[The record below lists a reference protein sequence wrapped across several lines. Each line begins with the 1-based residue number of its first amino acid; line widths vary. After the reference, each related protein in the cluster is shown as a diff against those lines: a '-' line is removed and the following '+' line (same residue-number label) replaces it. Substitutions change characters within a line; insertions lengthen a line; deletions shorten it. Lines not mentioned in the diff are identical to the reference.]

1 MRELYAAAESFL
13 EAARIPRSRP
23 YVEFP
28 YPSELDQLIS
38 QLVSLYPIAT
48 DAERAEARQVLTHQ
62 IASDCLQA
70 FVLRMAA
77 QGCRRTDPAL
87 IAAGLMALVLEDER
101 SDYRETLMV
110 LSVVINAAVR
120 IGADLV
126 EMIDRA
132 AEVAT
137 PKTAK
142 TLRVVL
148 QNYLK
153 DGNSSLMGHRAYD
166 DPEGLT
172 YR

>member
-1 MRELYAAAESFL
+1 MRELCAAAESFL
-13 EAARIPRSRP
+13 RAARIPSSNP

-28 YPSELDQLIS
+28 YPSELDQLAER
-38 QLVSLYPIAT
+38 LVSLYPVAT
-48 DAERAEARQVLTHQ
+48 EAERAEARRILTDQ
-62 IASDCLQA
+62 SASDCLQA
-70 FVLRMAA
+70 FVLRMAT

-101 SDYRETLMV
+101 SDYRETLML
-110 LSVVINAAVR
+110 LSVVINAAAR

-126 EMIDRA
+126 EMFNRA
-132 AEVAT
+132 ARVAT
-137 PKTAK
+137 PEVAEA
-142 TLRVVL
+142 LRVVL
-148 QNYLK
+148 QEYLK

>member
-1 MRELYAAAESFL
+1 MTELYAAAVLFL
-13 EAARIPRSRP
+13 EAARRPTSKP

-28 YPSELDQLIS
+28 YPSELDQLIER
-38 QLVSLYPIAT
+38 LVSLYPMAT
-48 DAERAEARQVLTHQ
+48 DGERAEVRQFLTHQ
-62 IASDCLQA
+62 EASDCLQA
-70 FVLRMAA
+70 FVLRMAT

-87 IAAGLMALVLEDER
+87 IDAGLMALVLEDER
-101 SDYRETLMV
+101 SDYRETLML

-126 EMIDRA
+126 EMFDRA

-137 PKTAK
+137 PEIAEALTC
-142 TLRVVL
+142 VL
-148 QNYLK
+148 EEYLK

-166 DPEGLT
+166 DPKGMT